1 MSKNTLQFALATV
14 VALIILPAQAAVVTS
29 GGEPGPKRGIFG
41 GPKNYT
47 LNADIVQC
55 VNDDPFMG
63 ESLPDDLA
71 DLAPMDSHPACGN
84 LKARILAHVELPLQ
98 HKRTQLWNNLKTVAI
113 TGKRFVHELDEE
125 KGFQFGL
132 VDKPVTTIRTGIE
145 LEAYLDAS
153 DRNKPMLSLL
163 IKHYSAD
170 NSSEE
175 MVIKSSG
182 EVYLNPYPREVVRMV
197 HIHTNVTPEREDIW
211 GGEGVFVGVAPKDIP
226 HLFPENARLWVS
238 GSIQK

>member
-1 MSKNTLQFALATV
+1 MFKASFKYVLAGVLALV
-14 VALIILPAQAAVVTS
+14 VIPVQAAVVT
-29 GGEPGPKRGIFG
+29 GGGTPGPRGGIFG

-47 LNADIVQC
+47 LKADIVQC
-55 VNDDPFMG
+55 VNKDPFFG
-63 ESLPDDLA
+63 ESIPDDLA

-84 LKARILAHVELPLQ
+84 LKARILAHIDLPLQ

-113 TGKRFVHELDEE
+113 TGKRFAHALDED
-125 KGFQFGL
+125 KGFEFSL
-132 VDKPVTTIRTGIE
+132 IDKPVTTIRTGIE

-153 DRNKPMLSLL
+153 DRNEPTVSIL

-170 NSSEE
+170 NTSEE

-197 HIHTNVTPEREDIW
+197 HIHTKVTPDREDIW
-211 GGEGVFVGVAPKDIP
+211 GGEGVYVGVAPKDIP
-226 HLFPENARLWVS
+226 HAFPENARLWLS